1 MIRVTPSAFSNHGA
15 QSKTKRHFAQA
26 PYSSEMTDRFLNL
39 RNQTNHVLAQN

>member
-15 QSKTKRHFAQA
+15 QSKTNFAQA

>member
-1 MIRVTPSAFSNHGA
+1 MIRVAPSAFSNHGA
-15 QSKTKRHFAQA
+15 QSKTKRHFTQA